1 MILTPLQQIKDNYY
15 KMSESQFHYWL
26 SQNIETLMKE
36 EREMIVNAYNR
47 DVIDGIQDWSIRDGE
62 RYYELHVE
70 GKSGKGE
77 YNPVKTSRENKR
89 TTDENYSFE
98 AGV

>member
-1 MILTPLQQIKDNYY
+1 MIKTPTQQIKDNYY

-62 RYYELHVE
+62 RYYELHME

-77 YNPVKTSRENKR
+77 YNSGETSRENKR

>member
-70 GKSGKGE
+70 GKSGKGI
-77 YNPVKTSRENKR
+77 YNPVKTSRGNKH

-98 AGV
+98 DGV

>member
-1 MILTPLQQIKDNYY
+1 MTLTPLQQIKDNYY
-15 KMSESQFHYWL
+15 KMSETQFHYWM
-26 SQNIETLMKE
+26 SQNIETLMKQ

-62 RYYELHVE
+62 RYYELHME
-70 GKSGKGE
+70 GKSGIRE
-77 YNPVKTSRENKR
+77 YNNNPVTTTTT

-98 AGV
+98 TGV